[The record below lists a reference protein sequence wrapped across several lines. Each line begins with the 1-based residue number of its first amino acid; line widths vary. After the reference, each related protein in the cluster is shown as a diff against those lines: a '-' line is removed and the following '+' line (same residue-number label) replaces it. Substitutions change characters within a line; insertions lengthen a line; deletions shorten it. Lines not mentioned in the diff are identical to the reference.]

1 MTTKKH
7 KLKEMTIFHNKK
19 KKKKKTHPPR
29 GGGGEKGRI
38 LNDIGNF
45 ENPKIALIIS
55 VMV

>member
-1 MTTKKH
+1 MSDAQ
-7 KLKEMTIFHNKK
+7 KK
-19 KKKKKTHPPR
+19 KR
-29 GGGGEKGRI
+29 EKGRI

>member
-1 MTTKKH
+1 MM
-7 KLKEMTIFHNKK
+7 LKK
-19 KKKKKTHPPR
+19 KKKGG
-29 GGGGEKGRI
+29 GGGGERRGDIGEGEDGQKSRI